1 MRLGLTGKLLWW
13 CLALVAIFGVTIGA
27 LIWRVQGLAE
37 VSGDLVRVGYG
48 NLSHSEDLIEDLF
61 ALIEA
66 QRRFQILHKP
76 EDLAAAQETW
86 QRVGGSLAA
95 WIEAEAE
102 PDDAWR
108 QVYQGWEASPAPALG
123 APVAEDQISAW
134 IDILAGVQRQMR
146 LGMARGLLDLEQAS
160 TDARRLGMI
169 GLLLSC
175 ALALGGSLALAWY
188 LGRSLGALHR
198 GVAQVGAGGDYQP
211 MNLTSGD
218 ELGGLARAFDSL
230 AAQLSQEERLRA
242 EFISTLSHE
251 IRTPLTSIREAVN
264 LVREGVLGPVGSR
277 QEQFLGVAEGE
288 VQRLAGLLERLMQ
301 VTSLEARDLE
311 INPRPV
317 AAADLLAD
325 AAQRLAA
332 AALARRV
339 EIACAPGPALMVLAD
354 PDQVRQVLLNLV
366 GNALKFSPEAG
377 RLELAASA
385 QGHEAVFA
393 VADQG
398 PGIPAEEQA
407 YVFQKFYRGR
417 AVKDRVDGVGLG
429 LNLSQRIITAH
440 GGRMWLTSAPG
451 AGSTFYFSLPLAGAG
466 AEAAA

>member
-27 LIWRVQGLAE
+27 LIWRVQGLVE

-102 PDDAWR
+102 PEDTWR
-108 QVYQGWEASPAPALG
+108 KLYQGWEASPAPALG
-123 APVAEDQISAW
+123 ALVVEDKISAW

-146 LGMARGLLDLEQAS
+146 LGMARGLMDLEQAS
-160 TDARRLGMI
+160 SDAHRLGLI
-169 GLLLSC
+169 GLMLSC
-175 ALALGGSLALAWY
+175 ALALGGSLGLAWY
-188 LGRSLGALHR
+188 LGRSLGALRR

-211 MNLTSGD
+211 MNLMSGD

-230 AAQLSQEERLRA
+230 AAQLRQEERLRA

-264 LVREGVLGPVGSR
+264 LVREGVLGPVVER

-317 AAADLLAD
+317 AAADLIAD

-339 EIACAPGPALMVLAD
+339 EIVCAPGPELTVLAD

-366 GNALKFSPEAG
+366 GNALKFSPESG
-377 RLELAASA
+377 RLELSA
-385 QGHEAVFA
+385 RALGGEAVFA

-407 YVFQKFYRGR
+407 YVFQKFYRGL

>member
-37 VSGDLVRVGYG
+37 GSGDLVRVGYG

-66 QRRFQILHKP
+66 QRRFDILHKP

-86 QRVGGSLAA
+86 RQVGAALAG
-95 WIEAEAE
+95 WLEAQAE
-102 PDDAWR
+102 PRDAW
-108 QVYQGWEASPAPALG
+108 QKVYRGWESTPPPGLG
-123 APVAEDQISAW
+123 APVAEDKISAW
-134 IDILAGVQRQMR
+134 IDDLAAIQRRMR
-146 LGMARGLLDLEQAS
+146 LGMVEGLMDLEQAS
-160 TDARRLGMI
+160 TDARRLGLI
-169 GLLLSC
+169 GLILSC
-175 ALALGGSLALAWY
+175 ALALGGSLGLAWY
-188 LGRSLGALHR
+188 LGRSLGALRR

-211 MNLTSGD
+211 MNLASAD
-218 ELGGLARAFDSL
+218 ELGELARAFDSL
-230 AAQLSQEERLRA
+230 AAQLRQEERLRA
-242 EFISTLSHE
+242 EFIATLSHE
-251 IRTPLTSIREAVN
+251 VRTPLTSIREAVN
-264 LVREGVLGPVGSR
+264 LVREGVLGPVGER
-277 QEQFLGVAEGE
+277 QVQFLSVAEGE
-288 VQRLAGLLERLMQ
+288 VQRLTGLLERLMQ
-301 VTSLEARDLE
+301 VTSLEARDLDLA
-311 INPRPV
+311 PRPM
-317 AAADLLAD
+317 AAAGLILD

-332 AALARRV
+332 TALARRV
-339 EIACAPGPALMVLAD
+339 EIACQPGPELIVQAD

-366 GNALKFSPEAG
+366 GNALKFSPEGGQLSLSATAQAG
-377 RLELAASA
+377 
-385 QGHEAVFA
+385 EAVFA

-429 LNLSQRIITAH
+429 LSLSQRIIAAH
-440 GGRMWLTSAPG
+440 GGRMWLASAPG
-451 AGSTFYFSLPLAGAG
+451 AGSTFYFSLPLARAG

>member
-37 VSGDLVRVGYG
+37 GSGDLVRVGYG

-66 QRRFQILHKP
+66 QRRFEILRKP

-86 QRVGGSLAA
+86 QRVGAALAA
-95 WIEAEAE
+95 WIEDRAQPRE
-102 PDDAWR
+102 AWR
-108 QVYQGWEASPAPALG
+108 AVYQGWETAAPPGLD
-123 APVAEDQISAW
+123 APVAEEKISAW
-134 IDILAGVQRQMR
+134 IDALAGVQRRMR
-146 LGMARGLLDLEQAS
+146 LGMAEGLMDLEQAS
-160 TDARRLGMI
+160 TDARRLGLI
-169 GLLLSC
+169 GLVLSC

-188 LGRSLGALHR
+188 LGRSLRALRR

-211 MNLTSGD
+211 MNLASAD
-218 ELGGLARAFDSL
+218 ELGGLARAFDSM
-230 AAQLSQEERLRA
+230 AAQLSQEERLRS
-242 EFISTLSHE
+242 EFIATLSHE

-264 LVREGVLGPVGSR
+264 LVREGVLGPVVER
-277 QEQFLGVAEGE
+277 QAQFLAVAEGE
-288 VQRLAGLLERLMQ
+288 VQRLTGLLERLMQ
-301 VTSLEARDLE
+301 VTSLEARDLDLA
-311 INPRPV
+311 PRPV
-317 AAADLLAD
+317 AAADLMAD

-339 EIACAPGPALMVLAD
+339 EIVCAPGPALTVLAD

-366 GNALKFSPEAG
+366 GNALKFSPEGG
-377 RLELAASA
+377 RLTLSA
-385 QGHEAVFA
+385 RAQDGEAVFA

-429 LNLSQRIITAH
+429 LSLSQRIIAAH
-440 GGRMWLTSAPG
+440 GGRTWLASVLG
-451 AGSTFYFSLPLAGAG
+451 QGSTFFFSLPLAGAG
-466 AEAAA
+466 QEVAA